1 MVRGCTVTSLPS
13 RQPSST
19 RPKAK
24 AFSKQPA
31 CVQTT
36 GAPSF
41 FVGTSFR
48 LIFFLTI
55 SFSEVLYQVT
65 IKSHP
70 WHFIS
75 RTSRFCVLVLSL
87 LQKAGSGTSISQAT
101 LLLNPRRLPCLSLF
115 TSRQQSFMHQ
125 TYSLYIHTRTIHTLF
140 KASLSAAMKFLRR

>member
-1 MVRGCTVTSLPS
+1 MRGCTVTSLPS

-41 FVGTSFR
+41 FVATSFR
-48 LIFFLTI
+48 VIFFLTT

-101 LLLNPRRLPCLSLF
+101 LLPGDSLVSPYSLQDSRASCTGHILF
-115 TSRQQSFMHQ
+115 T
-125 TYSLYIHTRTIHTLF
+125 YIHAPYILF
-140 KASLSAAMKFLRR
+140 SKHHCPL